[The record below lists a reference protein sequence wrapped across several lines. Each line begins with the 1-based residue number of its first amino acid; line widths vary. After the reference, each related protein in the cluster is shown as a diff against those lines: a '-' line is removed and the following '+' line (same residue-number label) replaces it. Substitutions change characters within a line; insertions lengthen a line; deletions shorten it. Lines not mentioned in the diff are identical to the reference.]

1 MFRIK
6 TNKNNEVIDIKEL
19 EKINICKVC
28 GKQFDLKVQT
38 NAGLNNSGFN
48 ELYKGFILAYRLP
61 DMDASKQIFYGSR
74 ISVMTLFC
82 SCLESIITNKLI
94 AEKDL
99 EDMMSAIKENIER
112 RKRGEL

>member
-1 MFRIK
+1 MKITK
-6 TNKNNEVIDIKEL
+6 PKDNQILIEDDIL
-19 EKINICKVC
+19 
-28 GKQFDLKVQT
+28 KQFDLKVQT

-61 DMDASKQIFYGSR
+61 DMDASKQIFCGSR